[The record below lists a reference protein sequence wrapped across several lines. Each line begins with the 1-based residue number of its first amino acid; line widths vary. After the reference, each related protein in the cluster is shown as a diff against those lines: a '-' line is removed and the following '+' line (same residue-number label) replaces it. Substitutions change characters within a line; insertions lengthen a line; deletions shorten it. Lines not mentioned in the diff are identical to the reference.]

1 VTPADLA
8 NCRKLRLGLLL
19 KVVAIP
25 AGFEPATHGVE
36 NLCRFKDINGLL
48 PPCYYRV
55 ASTTERGLRT
65 RSRKSCSRSL
75 RITGHRSTGT
85 PLEASTP
92 SSANTASPDPAAVT
106 PSWGSDNDLW
116 ITALMARSGGS
127 TTLVSAYP
135 SGYGS
140 NQNESTS
147 NNRLGTTA
155 AVATKTAI
163 ATSDNPAAFT
173 LAGARES
180 VAVTIAVR
188 PA

>member
-1 VTPADLA
+1 
-8 NCRKLRLGLLL
+8 
-19 KVVAIP
+19 
-25 AGFEPATHGVE
+25 
-36 NLCRFKDINGLL
+36 
-48 PPCYYRV
+48 
-55 ASTTERGLRT
+55 
-65 RSRKSCSRSL
+65 
-75 RITGHRSTGT
+75 
-85 PLEASTP
+85 LEASTP